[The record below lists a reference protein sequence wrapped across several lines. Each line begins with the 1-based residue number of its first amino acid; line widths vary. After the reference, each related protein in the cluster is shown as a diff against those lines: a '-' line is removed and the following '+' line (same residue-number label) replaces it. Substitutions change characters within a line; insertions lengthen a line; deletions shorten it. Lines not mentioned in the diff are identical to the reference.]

1 MWLSLRMIR
10 SGGWLGAVAE
20 VVTKGTGKVERTAD
34 RAQVDVTFETMGAS
48 RNDAVEALT
57 TKVSA
62 VEPVLDR
69 PGVEV
74 RSRQLSVHDNW
85 DGTQRAGSRASQRY
99 VLRVTDLDTM
109 DDLLSALVAAEPA
122 WLNGPTWE
130 LSDDAEAVREAQGK
144 AVVDAR
150 LRAQGYAEALGR
162 RLGPLLRLSDGDGDL
177 WQVEAGP
184 MRSMAAYGGGP
195 GAAVQADQLNLE
207 AQQITV
213 SVRCT
218 AAWSLLD

>member
-1 MWLSLRMIR
+1 MIGYR
-10 SGGWLGAVAE
+10 SCLGAVAE

-34 RAQVDVTFETMGAS
+34 RAQVEVTFEAMGAS

-57 TKVSA
+57 ARISS

-85 DGTQRAGSRASQRY
+85 DGTQRAGSRASQQYR
-99 VLRVTDLDTM
+99 LRVTELGAL
-109 DDLLSALVAAEPA
+109 DDLLSALVLAEPA
-122 WLNGPTWE
+122 WLNGPNWE
-130 LSDDAEAVREAQGK
+130 LTDDVDAVREAQGK

-162 RLGPLLRLSDGDGDL
+162 RLGPLLRLSDGDGDM
-177 WQVEAGP
+177 WQAEAGQ
-184 MRSMAAYGGGP
+184 MKSMSAYGGGP
-195 GAAVQADQLNLE
+195 GTAVAADQLNLE